1 MTVLALL
8 GVKALYLLY
17 VWMASGIV
25 ASYLSGRKGY
35 GERVG
40 LATGLVLSALG
51 VLIWLLWPAR
61 PDSSWKTEGILRRR
75 GRPRGSP

>member
-17 VWMASGIV
+17 VWLASGIV
-25 ASYLSGRKGY
+25 ASYLSKRKGY
-35 GERVG
+35 GERPG

-51 VLIWLLWPAR
+51 VLVWLLWPAK
-61 PDSSWKTEGILRRR
+61 PDSTWKTEGILRRGAR
-75 GRPRGSP
+75 RRRSA

>member
-17 VWMASGIV
+17 AWLASAIV
-25 ASYLSGRKGY
+25 ASYLSKRKGY
-35 GERVG
+35 GERPG

-51 VLIWLLWPAR
+51 VLVWLFWPAK

-75 GRPRGSP
+75 GRGGRAG

>member
-51 VLIWLLWPAR
+51 VLVWLLWPAR

-75 GRPRGSP
+75 GARRSR

>member
-8 GVKALYLLY
+8 GAKALYLLY
-17 VWMASGIV
+17 VWLASGIV
-25 ASYLSGRKGY
+25 ASYLSKRKGY

-61 PDSSWKTEGILRRR
+61 PDSSWKTEGILRRH
-75 GRPRGSP
+75 GRTRRPS

>member
-1 MTVLALL
+1 
-8 GVKALYLLY
+8 
-17 VWMASGIV
+17 MASGIV
-25 ASYLSGRKGY
+25 ASYLSRRKGY

-61 PDSSWKTEGILRRR
+61 PDSSWKTEGILRRG